1 MPATFS
7 NDSKFSLKYSAING
21 SNQDD
26 TARTISGL
34 NIVTSQVEGSGPTRT
49 NGVTA
54 LFTELQKYTTAS
66 FDNIRWIQEM
76 EVTL

>member
-1 MPATFS
+1 MAATFS
-7 NDSKFSLKYSAING
+7 NDSKFSLKYTAVNG

-26 TARTISGL
+26 AARTISGL
-34 NIVTSQVEGSGPTRT
+34 NIVTSQVQGSGPTRT
-49 NGVTA
+49 NGVTT
-54 LFTELQKYTTAS
+54 LFAVLEMFTTAS